1 MVFGLDRQTLVGRIE
16 GRAFGDGPRFQR
28 PINLQPE
35 VVVQAPRG
43 MFLDHEKRAGLRGFF
58 PRGLRGAVEASFA
71 AVDRKRTRLNS
82 SHGYISY
89 CGFCF
94 KKKKETTS

>member
-1 MVFGLDRQTLVGRIE
+1 MVFGLDGQAFIGRIE

-28 PINLQPE
+28 PISLQPE

-58 PRGLRGAVEASFA
+58 PRGLRGAVEAPFA
-71 AVDRKRTRLNS
+71 AVFFQRCQRFILPYT
-82 SHGYISY
+82 I
-89 CGFCF
+89 
-94 KKKKETTS
+94 